1 MTKRIL
7 HVSIHPSDEAPDQEA
22 LHRLMDRAP
31 DWVEYAPNRW
41 LLWASLDSTTWY
53 RRFRRVVGKD
63 DSILIFL
70 GDFSEY
76 EGFLS
81 TTVWKRLRKHRPIT
95 SESADNPTDE
105 VVK

>member
-7 HVSIHPSDEAPDQEA
+7 HISIHPSDEALDDEA
-22 LHRLMDRAP
+22 LHKLVDRAP

-41 LLWASLDSTTWY
+41 LLWTSLDAATWY

-63 DSILIFL
+63 DSILIFP

-76 EGFLS
+76 DGFLS
-81 TTVWKRLRKHRPIT
+81 PTVWKWLRKYRPIS
-95 SESADNPTDE
+95 SESADNPTNE
-105 VVK
+105 LAK